1 MRLLVILSQ
10 FVQDL
15 RAQKLRTTLTILGIT
30 WGTVAVVV
38 LLAFGTGLERQNKKN
53 MHGMGDGIVV
63 LFGGRTTVPFD
74 GFPDGRSINLRAED
88 AAVLSQEIADIAQI
102 SPEYRDS
109 GVPVRRGTAITT
121 PTLTG
126 IDPVYGDMRNIIPD
140 PGGRFINALDV
151 VGRRRVVMLGD
162 EIKRLL
168 FGDDEA
174 VGETVYVGETP
185 FTVIGVMQPKTQNSS
200 YFSRDK
206 DRVFMPSSTFRSV
219 FGHTYL
225 SNIVYRPT
233 EATRTE
239 AVKQQVY
246 GTLGRKYRFDP
257 SDDDALG
264 VWDTNEADKFMSY
277 FFLGFNLF
285 MGIIGSFTM
294 TVGGIGVANI
304 MYVVVRERTREIGI
318 KRSVGARKRDV
329 LFQFFLESFLIV
341 AIGAVIGMAISIGLV
356 EGLAYLPAAAREV
369 VGTPTLSPVVLITTI
384 SLLAAIAFLAGFF
397 PARRAAGLDPVEC
410 LRS

>member
-1 MRLLVILSQ
+1 
-10 FVQDL
+10 
-15 RAQKLRTTLTILGIT
+15 
-30 WGTVAVVV
+30 
-38 LLAFGTGLERQNKKN
+38 
-53 MHGMGDGIVV
+53 
-63 LFGGRTTVPFD
+63 
-74 GFPDGRSINLRAED
+74 
-88 AAVLSQEIADIAQI
+88 
-102 SPEYRDS
+102 
-109 GVPVRRGTAITT
+109 
-121 PTLTG
+121 
-126 IDPVYGDMRNIIPD
+126 MRNIIPD

-168 FGDDEA
+168 FGDEEA

-219 FGHTYL
+219 FGHTHL
-225 SNIVYRPT
+225 SNIIYRPT
-233 EATRTE
+233 DAKRSE

-246 GTLGRKYRFDP
+246 ETLGRKYRFDP

-264 VWDTNEADKFMSY
+264 VWDTNEADEFMSY

-329 LFQFFLESFLIV
+329 MFQFFLESFLIV
-341 AIGAVIGMAISIGLV
+341 AIGAVFGMLISIGLV
-356 EGLAYLPAAAREV
+356 EGLAYLPEGAREV
-369 VGTPTLSPVVLITTI
+369 VGTPALSPVVLVTTM

-397 PARRAAGLDPVEC
+397 PARRAATLDPVEC

>member
-1 MRLLVILSQ
+1 MRLLTTLSQ
-10 FVQDL
+10 FLQDV

-38 LLAFGTGLERQNKKN
+38 LLAFGTGLERQNRKN

-63 LFGGRTTVPFD
+63 LFGGRTTVAFD

-88 AAVLSQEIADIAQI
+88 AEVLRQEITDIAQI
-102 SPEYRDS
+102 SPEYRAS
-109 GVPVRRGTAITT
+109 GAPVRRGTAITT

-126 IDPVYGDMRNIIPD
+126 IDPVYGEMRNIIPES
-140 PGGRFINALDV
+140 GGRFINALDV
-151 VGRRRVVMLGD
+151 AGRRRVVVLGD

-168 FGDDEA
+168 FGEIKA

-206 DRVFMPSSTFRSV
+206 DRVFLPSTTFRSV
-219 FGHTYL
+219 FGHTHL
-225 SNIVYRPT
+225 SNIVYRPA
-233 EATRTE
+233 EATRSE
-239 AVKQQVY
+239 RVEQQVY
-246 GTLGRKYRFDP
+246 ETLGRKYRFDP
-257 SDDDALG
+257 SDEDALG
-264 VWDTNEADKFMSY
+264 VWDTNEADKFLSY

-318 KRSVGARKRDV
+318 KRSVGARRRDV

-341 AIGAVIGMAISIGLV
+341 TVGAVFGMLISMGLV
-356 EGLAYLPAAAREV
+356 EALAFLPDGAREV
-369 VGTPTLSPVVLITTI
+369 VGTPTLSPAVLITTM

-397 PARRAAGLDPVEC
+397 PARRAARLDPVEC

>member
-1 MRLLVILSQ
+1 MRLLTTLSQ
-10 FVQDL
+10 FLQDV

-38 LLAFGTGLERQNKKN
+38 LLAFGTGLERQNRKN

-63 LFGGRTTVPFD
+63 LFGGRTTIPFD

-88 AAVLSQEIADIAQI
+88 AAVLSQEITDIAQI
-102 SPEYRDS
+102 SPEYRTS
-109 GVPVRRGTAITT
+109 GAPVRRGTAITT

-126 IDPVYGDMRNIIPD
+126 IDAVYGEMRNIIPET
-140 PGGRFINALDV
+140 GGRFINAPDV
-151 VGRRRVVMLGD
+151 AGRRRVVVLGD

-168 FGDDEA
+168 FGEVKA

-206 DRVFMPSSTFRSV
+206 DRVFMPSTTFRSV
-219 FGHTYL
+219 FGHTHL
-225 SNIVYRPT
+225 SNIVYRPA
-233 EATRTE
+233 EAARSE
-239 AVKQQVY
+239 GVEQQVY
-246 GTLGRKYRFDP
+246 ETLGRKYRFDP
-257 SDDDALG
+257 TDEDALG

-318 KRSVGARKRDV
+318 KRSVGARRRDV

-341 AIGAVIGMAISIGLV
+341 AVGAVFGMLISMGLV
-356 EGLAYLPAAAREV
+356 EALAFLPDGAREV
-369 VGTPTLSPVVLITTI
+369 VGTPTLSPAVLLTTM
-384 SLLAAIAFLAGFF
+384 SLLAAIAFLAGYF
-397 PARRAAGLDPVEC
+397 PARRASRLDPVEC

>member
-1 MRLLVILSQ
+1 MRLGTILSQ
-10 FVQDL
+10 FLQDV

-38 LLAFGTGLERQNKKN
+38 LLAFGSGLERQNRKN

-63 LFGGRTTVPFD
+63 LLGGRTTIPYQ
-74 GFPDGRSINLRAED
+74 GFPDGRGISLRAED
-88 AAVLSQEIADIAQI
+88 ADVLRQEISDIAEI
-102 SPEYRDS
+102 SPEYRTS

-121 PTLTG
+121 PTVTG
-126 IDPVYGDMRNIIPD
+126 IDPIYGDMRNIIPE
-140 PGGRFINALDV
+140 PGGRFINELDV
-151 VGRRRVVMLGD
+151 IGRRRVLVLGD

-168 FGDDEA
+168 FGDAEA
-174 VGETVYVGETP
+174 VGATVYVGETP
-185 FTVIGVMQPKTQNSS
+185 FTVVGVMMPKTQNSS

-219 FGHTYL
+219 FGHVYL
-225 SNIVYRPT
+225 SNIVYRPSD
-233 EATRTE
+233 ATRSE
-239 AVKQQVY
+239 AVEEQVY
-246 GTLGRKYRFDP
+246 QTLGRKHRFDP
-257 SDDDALG
+257 ADEDALS

-285 MGIIGSFTM
+285 LGIIGSFTM

-304 MYVVVRERTREIGI
+304 MYVVVRERTLEIGI

-329 LFQFFLESFLIV
+329 LFQVFLESFLIV
-341 AIGAVIGMAISIGLV
+341 AIGAMFGMLISIGLV
-356 EGLAYLPAAAREV
+356 ESLAYLPEGAKEV
-369 VGTPTLSPVVLITTI
+369 VGTPTLSPAVLVTTM

-397 PARRAAGLDPVEC
+397 PARRAARLDPVDC

>member
-1 MRLLVILSQ
+1 MRLLTTLSQ
-10 FVQDL
+10 FLQDV

-63 LFGGRTTVPFD
+63 LFGGRTTVAFD

-88 AAVLSQEIADIAQI
+88 AEVLRQEITDIAQI
-102 SPEYRDS
+102 SPEYRAS
-109 GVPVRRGTAITT
+109 GSPVRRGTAITT

-126 IDPVYGDMRNIIPD
+126 IDPVYGEMRNIIPES
-140 PGGRFINALDV
+140 GGRFINALDV
-151 VGRRRVVMLGD
+151 AGRRRVVVLGD

-168 FGDDEA
+168 FGEIKA

-206 DRVFMPSSTFRSV
+206 DRVFLPSTTFRSV
-219 FGHTYL
+219 FGHTHL
-225 SNIVYRPT
+225 SNIVYRPA
-233 EATRTE
+233 EATRSE
-239 AVKQQVY
+239 RVEQQVY
-246 GTLGRKYRFDP
+246 ETLGRKYRFDP
-257 SDDDALG
+257 SDEDALG
-264 VWDTNEADKFMSY
+264 VWDTNEADKFLSY

-318 KRSVGARKRDV
+318 KRSVGARRRDV

-341 AIGAVIGMAISIGLV
+341 AVGAVFGMLISMGLV
-356 EGLAYLPAAAREV
+356 EALAFLPDGAREV
-369 VGTPTLSPVVLITTI
+369 VGTPTLSPAVLITTM

-397 PARRAAGLDPVEC
+397 PARRAARLDPVEC

>member
-1 MRLLVILSQ
+1 MRLLTILSQ
-10 FVQDL
+10 FVHDL
-15 RAQKLRTTLTILGIT
+15 RAQKLRTILTILGIT

-38 LLAFGTGLERQNKKN
+38 LLAFGTGLERQNRKN

-63 LFGGRTTVPFD
+63 VFGGRTTVSFE
-74 GFPDGRSINLRAED
+74 GFPDGRSINFRAED
-88 AAVLSQEIADIAQI
+88 AAVLRQEVADIVQI
-102 SPEYRDS
+102 SPEYRHS

-126 IDPVYGDMRNIIPD
+126 IEPVYGDMRNIIPE

-151 VGRRRVVMLGD
+151 ANRRRVVMLGD

-168 FGDDEA
+168 FGDAEA
-174 VGETVYVGETP
+174 VGEMVYVGETP
-185 FTVIGVMQPKTQNSS
+185 FTVIGVMRPKTQNSS

-206 DRVFMPSSTFRSV
+206 DRVFMPSTTFRSA

-233 EATRTE
+233 DATRTE

-246 GTLGRKYRFDP
+246 ETMGRKYRFDP
-257 SDDDALG
+257 SDKDALG

-329 LFQFFLESFLIV
+329 LFQFFVEAFLIV
-341 AIGAVIGMAISIGLV
+341 AIGAVFGMLISIALV
-356 EGLAYLPAAAREV
+356 EGLAYLPDGAREV
-369 VGTPTLSPVVLITTI
+369 VGTPTLSPLVLVTTM

-397 PARRAAGLDPVEC
+397 PARRAAWLDPVEC

>member
-1 MRLLVILSQ
+1 MRLGTILSQ
-10 FVQDL
+10 FVHDV

-38 LLAFGTGLERQNKKN
+38 LLSFGSGLEQQNRKN

-63 LFGGRTTVPFD
+63 LFGGRTTIAFE
-74 GFPDGRSINLRAED
+74 GFPDGRGINLRPED
-88 AAVLSQEIADIAQI
+88 AAVLNQEIADIAQI
-102 SPEYRDS
+102 SPEYRHS
-109 GVPVRRGTAITT
+109 GVPVRRGAAITT

-126 IDPVYGDMRNIIPD
+126 IDPVYGDMRNIIPE
-140 PGGRFINALDV
+140 PGGRFINHLDV
-151 VGRRRVVMLGD
+151 LGRRRVVMLGD
-162 EIKRLL
+162 EIKQLL
-168 FGDDEA
+168 FGEGEA
-174 VGETVYVGETP
+174 VGATVYVGDTP
-185 FTVIGVMQPKTQNSS
+185 FTVIGVMKPKTQNSS

-206 DRVFMPSSTFRSV
+206 DRVFMPSSTFQSV

-225 SNIVYRPT
+225 SNIVYRPSD
-233 EATRTE
+233 AARSA
-239 AVKQQVY
+239 AVEEQVY
-246 GTLGRKYRFDP
+246 ETLGRKYRFDP

-304 MYVVVRERTREIGI
+304 MYVVVRERTLEIGI

-341 AIGAVIGMAISIGLV
+341 AIGASFGLLISMGLV
-356 EGLAYLPAAAREV
+356 ESLAYLPEGAKEV
-369 VGTPTLSPVVLITTI
+369 VGTPTLSPTVLVTTM

-397 PARRAAGLDPVEC
+397 PARRAARLDPVEC